1 VIFGETDARA
11 ACYHARMTRCTR
23 RQALATLAAATA
35 GALLPG
41 RTWAASRAD
50 FRALE
55 FAHLHTGERL
65 AVEYC
70 SGGRYVPDALAAVN
84 TLLRDFRTGDVKA
97 IDPALLDLLFDLQD
111 ATGAAKPFQVISGFR
126 SPMTN
131 AALRRRSHGVA
142 SGSLHMQGQAID
154 IRVADVPLTGLRRA
168 AMTLRQGGVGYYPAS
183 NFVHVDTGRVRTW

>member
-1 VIFGETDARA
+1 VIFGETSAA
-11 ACYHARMTRCTR
+11 SACYHAGVTRCTR

-41 RTWAASRAD
+41 RTWAATRADSRA
-50 FRALE
+50 LH

-70 SGGRYVPDALAAVN
+70 TAGRYVPDALAAVD

-111 ATGAAKPFQVISGFR
+111 ATGATKPFQVISGFR
-126 SPMTN
+126 SPQTN

-142 SGSLHMQGQAID
+142 SGSLHMRGQAID
-154 IRVADVPLTGLRRA
+154 IRVADVPLAGLRRA
-168 AMTLRQGGVGYYPAS
+168 AQTLRQGGVGYYPAS